1 MLKSKALKAISLLWL
16 SSLLGA
22 GCAFFT
28 QVIMARELGLE
39 QFGLFSSALSLAALL
54 TPIAGFGIP
63 QLWLKIFGEEGR
75 NGVRWLNPSFLFI
88 VQTTFFAIG
97 MIFIWAWLGPHSVQ
111 MRTVLITLTLYT
123 IGQVFIEVSS
133 SKLQLEERYML
144 LGVIQL
150 TPHALRLIAF
160 SVLHFFAALTL
171 TANTAAVI
179 YAVVASPIIIW
190 GVSEMGKMRKG
201 RFSLKG
207 HENRCE
213 FSSKEAPTLK
223 NVAANAWP
231 FGLAGAFHII
241 ISQANIVLIGYMI
254 GPSSAG
260 IFNVA
265 FTVMTAV
272 YLLPTV
278 IYQKFLLPKF
288 HIWANFERDK
298 FYKVYKS
305 GNRFMLMLGV
315 LAMAA
320 IMILSPWAIPFLFGS
335 EYSDVISVLSILAV
349 CAPIRFLANSVGAV
363 LITQQHMKKKVYFM
377 GVTAFLNIVFIVSLT
392 KLWGQSGAAI
402 ATILSDSVLLAFYY
416 FSARCWVFKEHR
428 QTN

>member
-1 MLKSKALKAISLLWL
+1 MLKKKALKAISLLWL
-16 SSLLGA
+16 GSLLGA
-22 GCAFFT
+22 GCAFLT
-28 QVIMARELGLE
+28 QVIVARELGLE
-39 QFGLFSSALSLAALL
+39 QFGLLSSALSLAALL

-63 QLWLKIFGEEGR
+63 QLWLKIFGQEGWK
-75 NGVRWLNPSFLFI
+75 GVRWLNASFLFI
-88 VQTTFFAIG
+88 VQTTVFAIG
-97 MIFIWAWLGPHSVQ
+97 MILLWAWLGPHSVQ
-111 MRTVLITLTLYT
+111 MRMVLITLTLYT

-144 LGVIQL
+144 LGIIQL
-150 TPHALRLIAF
+150 TPHALRLAAF
-160 SVLHFFAALTL
+160 STLHFFAALTL
-171 TANTAAVI
+171 TASTAAAI
-179 YAVVASPIIIW
+179 YALVATPVIIW
-190 GVSEMGKMRKG
+190 GVSEMSKMRKG
-201 RFSLKG
+201 KFTLKG
-207 HENRCE
+207 HDNRGDI
-213 FSSKEAPTLK
+213 SSEEAPTLK

-241 ISQANIVLIGYMI
+241 ISQANIVLISYMI

-288 HIWANFERDK
+288 HIWANFERSK
-298 FYKVYKS
+298 FYKVYKA
-305 GNRFMLMLGV
+305 GNRLMFILGMV
-315 LAMAA
+315 AMVA
-320 IMILSPWAIPFLFGS
+320 IILLSPWAIPFLFGS
-335 EYSDVISVLSILAV
+335 EYSAVISVLSILAV

-363 LITQQHMKKKVYFM
+363 LITQQHMKTKVYFM
-377 GVTAFLNIVFIVSLT
+377 GITAFLNIVFIIALT
-392 KLWGQSGAAI
+392 KLWGQTGAAI
-402 ATILSDSVLLAFYY
+402 ATVLSDSVLLAFYY